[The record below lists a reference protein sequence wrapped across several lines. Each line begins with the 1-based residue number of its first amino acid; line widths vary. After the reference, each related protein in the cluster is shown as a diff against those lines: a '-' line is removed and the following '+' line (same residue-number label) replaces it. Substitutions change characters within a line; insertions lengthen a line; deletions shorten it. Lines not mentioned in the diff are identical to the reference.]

1 MKLKHITMDSKIEYG
16 QVSFSIEIEKFNKL
30 TEILFKNR
38 MSTSEF
44 VRKLIRDFIVSSKKD
59 SITVKP
65 FKVISTMPRLSFIL
79 DEERFLKLKA
89 ISRKK
94 KKSVNSII
102 NEIVNNFLREKA
114 NSQTNDSSSGSDDS
128 SL

>member
-1 MKLKHITMDSKIEYG
+1 MKLKHITMDSKIEYRHLH
-16 QVSFSIEIEKFNKL
+16 FFIEIEKFNKL
-30 TEILFKNR
+30 AEILFKNR

-44 VRKLIRDFIVSSKKD
+44 VRKLICDFIISSKKD

-65 FKVISTMPRLSFIL
+65 FKIINIMPRLSFIL
-79 DEERFLKLKA
+79 DEKRFLKLKA

-102 NEIVNNFLREKA
+102 REIINDFLREKT